1 MSMWRYCCYGDCRE
15 GTWDK
20 CENCKIPICQRH
32 QKSADGKI
40 MCIDCFNIWYKHKLE
55 KGKK

>member
-1 MSMWRYCCYGDCRE
+1 MWRYCCYGDCRE